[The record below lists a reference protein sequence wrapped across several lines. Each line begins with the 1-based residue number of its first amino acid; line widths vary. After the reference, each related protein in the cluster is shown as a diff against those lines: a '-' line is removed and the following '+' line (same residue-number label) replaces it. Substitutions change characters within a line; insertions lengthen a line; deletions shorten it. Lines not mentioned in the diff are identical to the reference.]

1 MTSAQKFRVTGHVVW
16 PVRPNVDKTERVVEV
31 GESQFVVSLDF
42 PSVYFID
49 KELKLANPNWC
60 QLSVS
65 WRQTF
70 FGTRKAACKWAS
82 SKDGSKVLIEKIER
96 AQHAYVDVLKSEF
109 YENYD
114 VHCIRHFG
122 PLDWPYIC
130 VRFAGIVVFKRIGS
144 SLGAHFRSLRS
155 SLESL
160 PEVCRRISFEQRTL
174 QRAIDLAQCG
184 YPTESVLLAAA
195 VLDAFVQKFLHGLM
209 ARRLI
214 EGESAEQLLRNVMT
228 KRMATYLDAVLKLA
242 SGHSLAE
249 DDPSLFDRL
258 LKVNRQRND
267 AIHNGKELTRADA
280 YEACDMVHL
289 VATYLSGVNSD
300 IAPKLRAPKFFT

>member
-1 MTSAQKFRVTGHVVW
+1 MQKFRVTGHVVW

-31 GESQFVVSLDF
+31 GESRFIVSLEF
-42 PSVYFID
+42 PSVYFVD
-49 KELKLANPNWC
+49 KELKLANSNWC

-65 WRQTF
+65 WRQPF
-70 FGTRKAACKWAS
+70 SGTRNAARKWAS

-109 YENYD
+109 HENYD

-122 PLDWPYIC
+122 PLDWPYVC
-130 VRFAGIVVFKRIGS
+130 VQFAGALVFKRIGS

-155 SLESL
+155 SLDSL
-160 PEVCRRISFEQRTL
+160 PDVCRRISFEQRTL

-195 VLDAFVQKFLHGLM
+195 VLDAFVQKFLRALM
-209 ARRLI
+209 ALRFI
-214 EGESAEQLLRNVMT
+214 EEESAEQLLRNVMT

-249 DDPSLFDRL
+249 DEPGLFERL
-258 LKVNRQRND
+258 LKVNKQRND
-267 AIHNGKELTRADA
+267 AIHNGRELARADA
-280 YEACDMVHL
+280 YEACDMVHK
-289 VATYLSGVNSD
+289 VAMYLSLVNAD
-300 IAPKLRAPKFFT
+300 VAPQLRAPKFFT